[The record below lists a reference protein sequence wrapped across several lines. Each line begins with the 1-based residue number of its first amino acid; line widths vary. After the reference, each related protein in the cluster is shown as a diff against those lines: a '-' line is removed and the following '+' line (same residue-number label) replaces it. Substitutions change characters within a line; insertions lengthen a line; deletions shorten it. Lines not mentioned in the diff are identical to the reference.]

1 MSVRERIEA
10 RINANTPTPVSEEA
24 MKASQMSVGDRIR
37 ERVGKTAS
45 VPVAA
50 PTAPTEAPIVSAAK
64 GAANMAQEY
73 GVLDVLGGKLDTVA
87 GIGETGLTMGM
98 GMLGEVAGGLAGG
111 TTALFKGA
119 DAGVEVLEDVKD
131 FFIYEPKTET
141 AKDILGGF
149 ASAMEPV
156 GQALQSTSQTLGDT
170 AYDVTGS
177 PAVAAAFYTL
187 PDAAMELAGL
197 GVGAKAYR
205 AAKLSKAAQDV
216 KDATEALA
224 DPRVRLGTDTGAK
237 WSLGKDGVAVPNV
250 EGRKLMK
257 AEAASGG
264 QAAMIT
270 NSNRATKNQMIAMT
284 ESFNELANDNVPA
297 LKPTQIIGASAGKA
311 LKEANEARK
320 AIGKKLDEVV
330 SGPLGETPVDLR
342 PAVSE
347 FYLKLREAGVSTTG
361 ATKGKPEL
369 DFRGTD
375 FELDTYA
382 SSRKV
387 LNDAFQITL
396 DARSGT
402 LKDAHSLK
410 KRLDDLIDAKKLEQG
425 GQLGNTSRDIETLR
439 NQINEAAKG
448 VKEYEVVNKQY
459 RAMKK
464 GLSKFDAQRP
474 VGSTWDDAETVNNL
488 GTALRDTTLDNNS
501 VNNLLEGLSEVN
513 KTMISVGAKPFT
525 VDVAALGRY
534 NNFLEGQW
542 KRSILDSSP
551 KGGFLR
557 GAAKNAQALAL
568 SSMVSNKFAQ
578 ANSVAG
584 LVTNGIDARI
594 AANVAKEARRQQ
606 KMVLSALKK

>member
-10 RINANTPTPVSEEA
+10 RINATQATPISEED
-24 MKASQMSVGDRIR
+24 MRASQMSVGDRIR
-37 ERVGKTAS
+37 ERVGKTTP
-45 VPVAA
+45 VPAAA
-50 PTAPTEAPIVSAAK
+50 PAAPVEAPIVSAAK
-64 GAANMAQEY
+64 GVADVAQES
-73 GVLDVLGGKLDTVA
+73 GVLDVLGGKLDTMA
-87 GIGETGLTMGM
+87 GIGEVGLTMGM
-98 GMLGEVAGGLAGG
+98 GMLGEVAGGWAGG
-111 TTALFKGA
+111 VTSFIKGA
-119 DAGVEVLEDVKD
+119 DAGVEVLEDTKE
-131 FFIYEPKTET
+131 FFLYEPKTET
-141 AKDILGGF
+141 AKEILGGF

-156 GQALQSTSQTLGDT
+156 GEALEATSQTLGDT
-170 AYDVTGS
+170 AYDLTGS
-177 PAVAAAFYTL
+177 PALAAAFYTL
-187 PDAAMELAGL
+187 PDAALELAG
-197 GVGAKAYR
+197 VGIGATAYR

-216 KDATEALA
+216 KDATNALA
-224 DPRVRLGTDTGAK
+224 DPRVRLGTDTGAQ

-250 EGRKLMK
+250 EGRKLVK

-270 NSNRATKNQMIAMT
+270 NSNKATKNQMIAMT

-297 LKPTQIIGASAGKA
+297 LKPTQIIGASAGQA
-311 LKEANEARK
+311 LKEANNARK

-330 SGPLGETPVDLR
+330 SGPLGKTPVDLR

-347 FYLKLREAGVSTTG
+347 FYLGLKELGIPTKG
-361 ATKGKPEL
+361 AVAGKPEL

-375 FELDTYA
+375 LELDTYA
-382 SSRKV
+382 SARKV
-387 LNDAFQITL
+387 LNDAFKITL
-396 DARSGT
+396 DAGSGT

-425 GQLGNTSRDIETLR
+425 GQLGNIARGIETLR
-439 NQINEAAKG
+439 DQVNQAARG
-448 VKEYEVVNKQY
+448 VKEYETVNKQY

-464 GLSKFDAQRP
+464 GLSKFDTQRP
-474 VGSTWDDAETVNNL
+474 VGTTWDDPEVVNNL
-488 GTALRDTTLDNNS
+488 GSALRDTTLDTSS
-501 VNNLLEGLSEVN
+501 VNNLLEGLSEIN
-513 KTMISVGAKPFT
+513 RTMIDVGAKPFT
-525 VDVAALGRY
+525 VDVATLGRY

-542 KRSILDSSP
+542 KKAILDSSP